1 MLCIIALWLAGAQ
14 HCMKNI
20 SELMAASSEG
30 EGGES
35 LQYLVDKVV
44 HFHTRTLPFAKLAG
58 PFTEDQLGRMFAE
71 AHFCA
76 DLTLNPAVSEN
87 YSPVIQDIR
96 EKYVLQLAPE
106 TLLMS
111 LADNLKVNRESLIRA
126 RNLFDRDGDDL
137 ESSLVL
143 MQRHLLRDKFLE
155 ISQSLQKSSVEG
167 WKSLRL
173 VWTQLLILIL
183 TMPLS
188 GII

>member
-1 MLCIIALWLAGAQ
+1 
-14 HCMKNI
+14 MKNV
-20 SELMAASSEG
+20 SELMAVSSEG
-30 EGGES
+30 GDS

-58 PFTEDQLGRMFAE
+58 PFTEEQLGRMFAE

-76 DLTLNPAVSEN
+76 DLTLNPAVSAN
-87 YSPVIQDIR
+87 YSPVVRDIR
-96 EKYVLQLAPE
+96 DKYVLELAPE
-106 TLLMS
+106 NLLMS
-111 LADNLKVNRESLIRA
+111 LADNLRVNTESLIKA

-155 ISQSLQKSSVEG
+155 ISQDLKKNSAEG

-173 VWTQLLILIL
+173 VRTRHLVLIL
-183 TMPLS
+183 TLSLS

>member
-126 RNLFDRDGDDL
+126 RNLFDREGDDL

-183 TMPLS
+183 TVQLS

>member
-1 MLCIIALWLAGAQ
+1 
-14 HCMKNI
+14 MKNI

-143 MQRHLLRDKFLE
+143 MQRHLHRDKFLE

-173 VWTQLLILIL
+173 VWTQLLILIV
-183 TMPLS
+183 TVPLS